1 MQSNRTTKRKKML
14 SLLILLGLMTAT
26 IVGINDTQVQLKKT
40 DEQLIEL
47 HSKTIIVEQQIKVRE
62 TFQDTYYTPNLNMPP
77 MVQIIPMQPTQQYSF
92 CTDEEVEQLM
102 WVVSAEVG
110 ADYLSDESRI
120 LVTNVILNRLK
131 DPRFPKTITEI
142 LNQKGQ
148 FSTISNYTTHEIPVS
163 DNTRQCVKRAL
174 DGEDLSNGSLYYYEP
189 SYVKSKKITRWFEQM
204 DFVLECD
211 GQRYFK

>member
-77 MVQIIPMQPTQQYSF
+77 MVQIVSTQPTQQYSF
-92 CTDEEVEQLM
+92 
-102 WVVSAEVG
+102 
-110 ADYLSDESRI
+110 
-120 LVTNVILNRLK
+120 
-131 DPRFPKTITEI
+131 
-142 LNQKGQ
+142 
-148 FSTISNYTTHEIPVS
+148 YTA
-163 DNTRQCVKRAL
+163 K
-174 DGEDLSNGSLYYYEP
+174 
-189 SYVKSKKITRWFEQM
+189 KKIRSRTT
-204 DFVLECD
+204 
-211 GQRYFK
+211 KK